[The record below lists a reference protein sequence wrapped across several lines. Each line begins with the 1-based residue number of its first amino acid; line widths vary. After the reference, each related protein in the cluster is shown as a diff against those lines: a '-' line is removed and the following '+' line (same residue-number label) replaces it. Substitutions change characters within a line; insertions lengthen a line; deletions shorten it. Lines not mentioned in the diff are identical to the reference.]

1 MILSA
6 QSIRRRCLQGMIRP
20 FHERSVFGGMTYGLS
35 IAGYDI
41 RIAEDMVI
49 PDTAQFALGSSIEHF
64 EMPLDLL
71 AKVCDKS
78 TWARRGLFVQNT
90 IIEPGWC
97 GHLTLELTNQG
108 FQWVQLKR
116 GTPIAQIIFQLL
128 DEPAEAGY
136 KGKYTNQPNYPVPAL
151 FEDDVG

>member
-6 QSIRRRCLQGMIRP
+6 QSIRKRCERGLIRP
-20 FHERSVFGGMTYGLS
+20 FHERSVFDGMTYGLS

-41 RIAEDMVI
+41 RVAEDITV
-49 PDTAQFALGSSIEHF
+49 PDTNFILASSVEYF

-78 TWARRGLFVQNT
+78 TWARKGLFVQNT
-90 IIEPGWC
+90 VIEPGWC

-108 FQWVQLKR
+108 FHWVQIKR
-116 GTPIAQIIFQLL
+116 GMPIAQIIFQLL
-128 DEPAEAGY
+128 DEPAERGY
-136 KGKYTNQPNYPVPAL
+136 DGKYQNQPDHPVPAL
-151 FEDDVG
+151 REDK